1 MRKLI
6 VSMMVS
12 IDGFIEGPNKELD
25 YFTDDA
31 KLMDYFDK
39 IIDDVELFIYG
50 RKSYELMI
58 QYWPTA
64 TGRFAEKMNK
74 KKKLVFSKTLKTA
87 IWNSEL
93 INGDVA
99 KIINKLKHKQGK
111 DLVLFA
117 GADILSTFIKF
128 NLVDEFRLVTY
139 PVVLGSGTPL
149 FKNVNQPFFLTP
161 IKTVRFDNGC
171 MLNYYLPI

>member
-1 MRKLI
+1 MRRLI

-12 IDGFIEGPNKELD
+12 VDGFIEGPNKELD
-25 YFTDDA
+25 YFTDDDQ
-31 KLMDYFDK
+31 LMDYFDS
-39 IIDDVELFIYG
+39 IIDDAELFIYG

-87 IWNSEL
+87 TWNSDL
-93 INGDVA
+93 INGDVT
-99 KIINKLKHKQGK
+99 KIINELKHTLGK

-117 GADILSTFIKF
+117 GADLLSTFIKL

-139 PVVLGSGTPL
+139 PIVLGNGTPL

-161 IKTVRFDNGC
+161 IKTVNFNKGC
-171 MLNYYLPI
+171 ILNHYLPT

>member
-12 IDGFIEGPNKELD
+12 VDGFIEGPNKELD
-25 YFTDDA
+25 YFTDDEQ
-31 KLMDYFDK
+31 LMDYFEN

-64 TGRFAEKMNK
+64 TGRFAEKMNR
-74 KKKLVFSKTLKTA
+74 KKKLVFSRTLKTA
-87 IWNSEL
+87 VWNAEL
-93 INGDVA
+93 IAGDLT
-99 KIINKLKHKQGK
+99 KIINELKNKPGK

-117 GADILSTFIKF
+117 GADILSAFVEL

-139 PVVLGSGTPL
+139 PVVLGNGTPL
-149 FKNVNQPFFLTP
+149 FKNVNQPLFLTP
-161 IKTVRFDNGC
+161 IKTINFNNGC
-171 MLNYYLPI
+171 TLNCYLPK